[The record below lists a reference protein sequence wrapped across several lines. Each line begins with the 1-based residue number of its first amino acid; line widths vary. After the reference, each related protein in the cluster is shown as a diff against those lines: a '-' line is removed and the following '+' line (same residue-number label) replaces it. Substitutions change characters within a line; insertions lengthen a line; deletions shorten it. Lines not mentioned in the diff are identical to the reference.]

1 MAVYHDEIKK
11 ISEKVFQKLIQYSK
25 MGFIYQN
32 NEYSFLDLIVL
43 NMIYQKE
50 TSLTINQWIE
60 EVQLKPSV
68 AKATLNKLI
77 SFKSIEKKKNI
88 NDYRQFFLLITE
100 NGKKVMESFFSSE
113 EEFLE
118 FVLRDMTVNEEK
130 AILKFLSKLNQ
141 LTVYKHN
148 KNNPLK

>member
-11 ISEKVFQKLIQYSK
+11 ISEKIFKKIIQYSK
-25 MGFIYQN
+25 MNFNYQHK
-32 NEYSFLDLIVL
+32 EYSFLDLIVL
-43 NMIYQKE
+43 NMIYQE
-50 TSLTINQWIE
+50 DANLTINQWIE
-60 EVQLKPSV
+60 ELQVKPSEC
-68 AKATLNKLI
+68 KASLNKLI
-77 SFKSIEKKKNI
+77 SFKTIERKKNI
-88 NDYRQFFLLITE
+88 NDHRQTFLLITE
-100 NGKKVMESFFSSE
+100 KGKKVMDSFYFSE

-118 FVLRDMTVNEEK
+118 FVLKDMTVNEEK